1 MKDSLIKSLMALL
14 QKSKGK
20 KPVVIVITI
29 AVFVLGYF
37 AVQKGYISQ
46 DLLDSGIL
54 TDQVDSVFSTSTV
67 DSISTIDSIAPAIG
81 DTVK

>member
-1 MKDSLIKSLMALL
+1 MKDSLVKSLINLI

-20 KPVVIVITI
+20 KPIVIILSI
-29 AVFVLGYF
+29 AVIVLGYF

-54 TDQVDSVFSTSTV
+54 TDQVDSLFV
-67 DSISTIDSIAPAIG
+67 DSPIDTLTNIDTLVVNDTNSI
-81 DTVK
+81 K